1 MSQTSTISQECQMTT
16 LPSSAIAESQAKNKK
31 TTLQDRSHACE
42 KNSKTQ
48 KSSKTSEADST
59 LKEKGCKPFY
69 NDYCKDI
76 SSHLLSHTEIDC
88 ADSVLNSSTTFL
100 NKMVGKSWF
109 STIQKHHRNG
119 NSQKTCLQYFMS
131 SLAECTDCVG
141 MKTKSR
147 KIRIYPT
154 KQQKHLFRQWFGVS
168 RKIYNAAVSRYN
180 EKDRKRISWMDM
192 AKDIFSEMDY
202 DYVKVVPYQIKKIA
216 VKDCY
221 QALVNG
227 CRKTKKTGETFKL
240 SFRTRKNPK
249 QSCYIPKQALKK
261 EGIYHTI
268 AGKLKISERSL
279 LNYEHRDLRLVAEY
293 DRWYVVVPLEF
304 GNMSLMCSENQG
316 NGDVVAI
323 DPGIRHFLTY
333 FSENGYFG
341 HICGEYSVLLKLQL
355 KIDRLISRMSKEK
368 DKFKK
373 RNLKRTVGKTR
384 LRLRDLV
391 DELHWKAIGFLVRNF
406 SVIILPSFE
415 TSGMVK
421 KGKRKLR
428 KSVVRSMQS
437 FRFYEFSQRL
447 EMKCKEYG
455 VLLIRSNESY
465 TSRTNSFN
473 GELMNI
479 GSRELFVYDGVT
491 VNRDVNGARNILLRA
506 MRDSSA
512 KN

>member
-1 MSQTSTISQECQMTT
+1 MTM
-16 LPSSAIAESQAKNKK
+16 LPSSAIAESQAKSKK
-31 TTLQDRSHACE
+31 TTSQDRSHACE

-59 LKEKGCKPFY
+59 SKEKDCKPFY

-180 EKDRKRISWMDM
+180 EKDRKRIGWMDM

-268 AGKLKISERSL
+268 AGKLKISERPL

-355 KIDRLISRMSKEK
+355 KIDRLISRISKEK

-384 LRLRDLV
+384 LRVRDLV

-406 SVIILPSFE
+406 SIIILPSFE

-479 GSRELFVYDGVT
+479 GSREWFVYDGVT